1 MIIIFGSTNKG
12 KRERSLLDTYCYQC
26 KHETTWDWYRLTE
39 WITGFFVPLLPT
51 TSEHFLVCTG
61 CHDQLKLQP
70 DEAQGIKHLNQLP
83 AHDSKT
89 LHDKIVRRLE
99 ERQLANKTETQREFL
114 INQRRESTQRN

>member
-26 KHETTWDWYRLTE
+26 KQETTWDWYRLTE

-70 DEAQGIKHLNQLP
+70 DEARGIKHLNQLP
-83 AHDSKT
+83 AHESKQ
-89 LHDKIVRRLE
+89 LHDSIVRRLE

-114 INQRRESTQRN
+114 KSQRIESARRG

>member
-26 KHETTWDWYRLTE
+26 KLETTWDWYRLTE
-39 WITGFFVPLLPT
+39 WITAFFVPLLPT

-70 DEAQGIKHLNQLP
+70 EEAQGVKHLNQL
-83 AHDSKT
+83 AAGESKA

-99 ERQLANKTETQREFL
+99 ERQLADKTETQRDFL
-114 INQRRESTQRN
+114 RSQRKENAQRE